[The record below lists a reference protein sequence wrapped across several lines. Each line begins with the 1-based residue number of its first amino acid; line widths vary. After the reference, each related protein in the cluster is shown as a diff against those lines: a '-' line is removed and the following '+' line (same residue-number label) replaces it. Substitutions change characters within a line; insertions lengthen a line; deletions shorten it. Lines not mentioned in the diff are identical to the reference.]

1 MTLAGRFAGKMRD
14 MGITAGGGGS
24 CLAAVSGGGD
34 STALLVLAAEWAAEK
49 GGGRPG
55 LYAARVNHGIRA
67 PEIEAAETA
76 MVRGLCGA
84 LKVPFADLRAERGR
98 ILRLSRG
105 RGVEQAARTERHGLL
120 EGHRRALGA
129 DFILFGHS
137 ADDQLETVLMRIFSG
152 AGPEGLKGIPESRGP
167 IRRPLLGESRES
179 LRRFLVSRGIQ
190 WAEDAGNTEKRF
202 RRSRV
207 RNELLPLIDDI
218 FPGRI
223 SALALL
229 ARRSAEAA
237 EAFADL
243 GERELPLRRE
253 ARGWGFSRGDW
264 EAAPAYL
271 RCLALL
277 KGLNVI
283 GAEAGDA
290 EVEGREARCRA
301 AEGAEDRGGEA
312 GGAEVRG
319 AGAGGAGAGADG
331 RISWRRIDE
340 LRRAVDEHRSVRIFG
355 WGVTSEGG
363 RIILSRDEG
372 RGGEGRIILG
382 RADVRS
388 GAVFSLGPLTV
399 RAALHG
405 DAGGSGGEAPP
416 RVFPIHPHQWPLS
429 IRVSNP
435 PGDFTVHSE
444 GGLEITERLFE
455 REFDD
460 DAGEM
465 VYIQVDYA
473 PETE

>member
-1 MTLAGRFAGKMRD
+1 MTLPERFAGKLGD
-14 MGITAGGGGS
+14 MGITGGGGVS
-24 CLAAVSGGGD
+24 CLAALSGGGD
-34 STALLVLAAEWAAEK
+34 STALLVLAAEWAAGK
-49 GGGRPG
+49 VAGRPG
-55 LYAARVNHGIRA
+55 LYAARVNHGIRS
-67 PEIEAAETA
+67 PEIEAAETEMA
-76 MVRGLCGA
+76 RRLCGA
-84 LKVPFADLRAERGR
+84 LKVPFAELRAERGR

-105 RGVEQAARTERHGLL
+105 RGVEQAARTERHRLL
-120 EGHRRALGA
+120 EGHRRSLGA
-129 DFILFGHS
+129 DFILFGHT

-152 AGPEGLKGIPESRGP
+152 AGPEGLKGIPESRGG

-179 LRRFLVSRGIQ
+179 LRGFLVSRGIQ

-237 EAFADL
+237 EAFAAL

-253 ARGWGFSRGDW
+253 APGRGFSRADW
-264 EAAPAYL
+264 EVAPAYL

-277 KGLNVI
+277 KALNFVAGEI
-283 GAEAGDA
+283 KGAEA
-290 EVEGREARCRA
+290 EA
-301 AEGAEDRGGEA
+301 DR
-312 GGAEVRG
+312 
-319 AGAGGAGAGADG
+319 
-331 RISWRRIDE
+331 RIPWRRIDE
-340 LRRAVDEHRSVRIFG
+340 LRRAVDEHRSVRLFG

-363 RIILSRDEG
+363 RIILSPDEG
-372 RGGEGRIILG
+372 REGEGRIILG
-382 RADVRS
+382 RADVRA
-388 GAVFSLGPLTV
+388 GADFSLGPLTV

-416 RVFPIHPHQWPLS
+416 RVFPIHPGQWPVI

-444 GGLEITERLFE
+444 GGLEITERLSESGFH
-455 REFDD
+455 DD
-460 DAGEM
+460 IGEM
-465 VYIQVDYA
+465 LYIHISYA
-473 PETE
+473 PETEQER

>member
-1 MTLAGRFAGKMRD
+1 MTLAERFAGKLGD
-14 MGITAGGGGS
+14 MGITAGGGVS
-24 CLAAVSGGGD
+24 CLAALSGGGD
-34 STALLVLAAEWAAEK
+34 SMALLVLAAEWAAGK
-49 GGGRPG
+49 VAGRLG
-55 LYAARVNHGIRA
+55 LYAARVNHGIRS
-67 PEIEAAETA
+67 PEIEAAETE
-76 MVRGLCGA
+76 MVRRLCGA
-84 LKVPFADLRAERGR
+84 LKVPFAELRAERGR

-105 RGVEQAARTERHGLL
+105 RGVEQAARTERHRLL
-120 EGHRRALGA
+120 EGHRRSLGA
-129 DFILFGHS
+129 DFILFGHT

-152 AGPEGLKGIPESRGP
+152 AGPEGLKGIPESRGG

-207 RNELLPLIDDI
+207 RNELIPLIDDI

-237 EAFADL
+237 EAFAAL

-253 ARGWGFSRGDW
+253 APGWGFSRADW

-277 KGLNVI
+277 RALNFVAAEAR
-283 GAEAGDA
+283 GAEA
-290 EVEGREARCRA
+290 EA
-301 AEGAEDRGGEA
+301 DR
-312 GGAEVRG
+312 
-319 AGAGGAGAGADG
+319 
-331 RISWRRIDE
+331 RIPWRRIDE
-340 LRRAVDEHRSVRIFG
+340 LRRAVDDHRSVRIFG

-363 RIILSRDEG
+363 RIILSPDEG
-372 RGGEGRIILG
+372 REGEGRIILG

-388 GAVFSLGPLTV
+388 GADFSLGPLTV
-399 RAALHG
+399 RAALHW

-416 RVFPIHPHQWPLS
+416 RVFPIHPGQWPVI

-444 GGLEITERLFE
+444 GGFEITERLSESGFH
-455 REFDD
+455 DD
-460 DAGEM
+460 IGEM
-465 VYIQVDYA
+465 LYIQVSYA
-473 PETE
+473 PETEQER

>member
-1 MTLAGRFAGKMRD
+1 MTLPERFAGKLGD
-14 MGITAGGGGS
+14 MGITAGGGVS
-24 CLAAVSGGGD
+24 CLVALSGGGD
-34 STALLVLAAEWAAEK
+34 STALLGLAAEWAAGK
-49 GGGRPG
+49 VGGRPG
-55 LYAARVNHGIRA
+55 LYAARVNHGIRS

-76 MVRGLCGA
+76 MVRGLCGV
-84 LKVPFADLRAERGR
+84 LKVPFADLRVERGR

-120 EGHRRALGA
+120 EGHRRSLGA

-152 AGPEGLKGIPESRGP
+152 AGPEGLKGIPESRGF

-190 WAEDAGNTEKRF
+190 WAEDAGNTEKHF

-223 SALALL
+223 SALGLL

-237 EAFADL
+237 EAFAAL

-283 GAEAGDA
+283 GS
-290 EVEGREARCRA
+290 
-301 AEGAEDRGGEA
+301 EDRGGEA
-312 GGAEVRG
+312 EGAEAKG
-319 AGAGGAGAGADG
+319 EAWAEADR
-331 RISWRRIDE
+331 RIPWRRIDE
-340 LRRAVDEHRSVRIFG
+340 LRRAVDAYRSVRIFG

-363 RIILSRDEG
+363 RIILFPDGG
-372 RGGEGRIILG
+372 REGEGRIILG

-388 GAVFSLGPLTV
+388 GADFSLGPLTV
-399 RAALHG
+399 RAAVHG

-416 RVFPIHPHQWPLS
+416 RVFPIHSGQWPLS

-435 PGDFTVHSE
+435 PGDFRVYSE

-473 PETE
+473 PETEQER

>member
-1 MTLAGRFAGKMRD
+1 MTLAERFAGKLGD
-14 MGITAGGGGS
+14 MGITAGGGVS
-24 CLAAVSGGGD
+24 CLAALSGGGD
-34 STALLVLAAEWAAEK
+34 STALLVLAAEWAAGK
-49 GGGRPG
+49 VGGRPG
-55 LYAARVNHGIRA
+55 LYAARVNHGIRS
-67 PEIEAAETA
+67 PEIEAAETEMA
-76 MVRGLCGA
+76 RGLCGA
-84 LKVPFADLRAERGR
+84 LKVPFAELRAERGR

-105 RGVEQAARTERHGLL
+105 RGVEQAARTERHRLL
-120 EGHRRALGA
+120 EGHRRSLGA
-129 DFILFGHS
+129 DFILFGHT

-152 AGPEGLKGIPESRGP
+152 AGPEGLKGIPESRGS

-237 EAFADL
+237 EAFAAL

-253 ARGWGFSRGDW
+253 APGWGFSRADW
-264 EAAPAYL
+264 EVAPAYL

-277 KGLNVI
+277 KALNVL
-283 GAEAGDA
+283 GAEA
-290 EVEGREARCRA
+290 EGGETR
-301 AEGAEDRGGEA
+301 GAEAEADR
-312 GGAEVRG
+312 
-319 AGAGGAGAGADG
+319 
-331 RISWRRIDE
+331 RIPWRRIDE
-340 LRRAVDEHRSVRIFG
+340 LRRAVDDHRSVRIFG

-363 RIILSRDEG
+363 RIILSPDEG
-372 RGGEGRIILG
+372 REGEGRIILG
-382 RADVRS
+382 RADVRA
-388 GAVFSLGPLTV
+388 GADFSLGPLTV

-416 RVFPIHPHQWPLS
+416 RVFPIHPDQWPVI

-444 GGLEITERLFE
+444 GGLEITEGLSESGFH
-455 REFDD
+455 DD
-460 DAGEM
+460 IGEM
-465 VYIQVDYA
+465 LYIHISYA
-473 PETE
+473 PETEQER

>member
-1 MTLAGRFAGKMRD
+1 MTLPERFAGKLGVR
-14 MGITAGGGGS
+14 GLPAGGGVS
-24 CLAAVSGGGD
+24 CLAALSGGGD
-34 STALLVLAAEWAAEK
+34 STALLVLAAEWAAGK
-49 GGGRPG
+49 VAGRPG
-55 LYAARVNHGIRA
+55 LYAARVNHGIRS
-67 PEIEAAETA
+67 PEIEAAETE
-76 MVRGLCGA
+76 MVRRLCGA
-84 LKVPFADLRAERGR
+84 LKVPFAELRAERGR

-105 RGVEQAARTERHGLL
+105 RGVEQAARTERHRLL
-120 EGHRRALGA
+120 EGHRRSLGA
-129 DFILFGHS
+129 DFILFGHT

-152 AGPEGLKGIPESRGP
+152 AGSEGLKGIPESRGG

-237 EAFADL
+237 EAFAAL

-253 ARGWGFSRGDW
+253 APGWGFSRADW

-277 KGLNVI
+277 KALNFVA
-283 GAEAGDA
+283 AEAG
-290 EVEGREARCRA
+290 
-301 AEGAEDRGGEA
+301 GG
-312 GGAEVRG
+312 EVRG
-319 AGAGGAGAGADG
+319 AEAEADR
-331 RISWRRIDE
+331 RIPWRRIDE

-355 WGVTSEGG
+355 WGVNSEGG
-363 RIILSRDEG
+363 RIILSPDEG
-372 RGGEGRIILG
+372 REGEGRIILG

-388 GAVFSLGPLTV
+388 GADFSLGPLTV

-405 DAGGSGGEAPP
+405 DAGGSSGEASP
-416 RVFPIHPHQWPLS
+416 RVFPIHPGQWPVI

-444 GGLEITERLFE
+444 GGLEITERLSESVFH
-455 REFDD
+455 DD
-460 DAGEM
+460 IGEM
-465 VYIQVDYA
+465 LYIQISYA
-473 PETE
+473 PETEQER

>member
-1 MTLAGRFAGKMRD
+1 MTLPERFAGKLGD

-24 CLAAVSGGGD
+24 CLAALSGGGD
-34 STALLVLAAEWAAEK
+34 STALLVLAAEWAAGK
-49 GGGRPG
+49 VAGRLGGKAGGGDSAAGEGGAVRPG
-55 LYAARVNHGIRA
+55 LYAARVNHGIRE
-67 PEIEAAETA
+67 PEIEAAETEMA
-76 MVRGLCGA
+76 RRLCGA
-84 LKVPFADLRAERGR
+84 LKVPFAELRAERGR

-105 RGVEQAARTERHGLL
+105 RGVEQAARTERHRLL
-120 EGHRRALGA
+120 EGHRRSLGA
-129 DFILFGHS
+129 DFILFGHT

-152 AGPEGLKGIPESRGP
+152 AGPEGLKGIPESRGA

-179 LRRFLVSRGIQ
+179 LRGFLVSRGIQ

-237 EAFADL
+237 EAFAAL

-253 ARGWGFSRGDW
+253 APGWGFSRADW
-264 EAAPAYL
+264 DVAPAYL

-277 KGLNVI
+277 KALNVL
-283 GAEAGDA
+283 GAEA
-290 EVEGREARCRA
+290 EA
-301 AEGAEDRGGEA
+301 DR
-312 GGAEVRG
+312 
-319 AGAGGAGAGADG
+319 
-331 RISWRRIDE
+331 RIPWRRIDE
-340 LRRAVDEHRSVRIFG
+340 LRRAVDDHRSVRIFG

-363 RIILSRDEG
+363 RIILSPDEG
-372 RGGEGRIILG
+372 REGEGRIILG
-382 RADVRS
+382 RADVRA
-388 GAVFSLGPLTV
+388 GADFSLGPLTV

-416 RVFPIHPHQWPLS
+416 RVFPIHPGQWPVI

-444 GGLEITERLFE
+444 GGFEITERLSESVFH
-455 REFDD
+455 DD
-460 DAGEM
+460 IGEM
-465 VYIQVDYA
+465 LYIQISYV
-473 PETE
+473 PETEQER

>member
-1 MTLAGRFAGKMRD
+1 MTLPERFAGKLGD

-24 CLAAVSGGGD
+24 CLAALSGGGD
-34 STALLVLAAEWAAEK
+34 STALLVLAAEWAAGK
-49 GGGRPG
+49 VAGRPG
-55 LYAARVNHGIRA
+55 LYAARVNHGIRS
-67 PEIEAAETA
+67 PEIEAAETE
-76 MVRGLCGA
+76 MVRRLCGA
-84 LKVPFADLRAERGR
+84 LKVPFAELRAERGR

-105 RGVEQAARTERHGLL
+105 RGVEQAARTERHRLL
-120 EGHRRALGA
+120 EGHRRSLGA
-129 DFILFGHS
+129 DFILFGHT

-152 AGPEGLKGIPESRGP
+152 AGPEGLKGIPESRGG

-237 EAFADL
+237 EAFAAL

-253 ARGWGFSRGDW
+253 APGCGFSRADW
-264 EAAPAYL
+264 EVAPAYL

-277 KGLNVI
+277 KALNVL
-283 GAEAGDA
+283 GAEAG
-290 EVEGREARCRA
+290 
-301 AEGAEDRGGEA
+301 GG
-312 GGAEVRG
+312 EVRG
-319 AGAGGAGAGADG
+319 AEAEADR
-331 RISWRRIDE
+331 RIPWRRIDE

-363 RIILSRDEG
+363 RIILSPDEG
-372 RGGEGRIILG
+372 REGEGRIILG
-382 RADVRS
+382 RADVCA
-388 GAVFSLGPLTV
+388 GADFSLGPLTV

-416 RVFPIHPHQWPLS
+416 RVFPIHPGQWPVI

-444 GGLEITERLFE
+444 GGLEITERLSESGFH
-455 REFDD
+455 DD
-460 DAGEM
+460 IGEM
-465 VYIQVDYA
+465 LYIHISYA
-473 PETE
+473 PETEQER

>member
-1 MTLAGRFAGKMRD
+1 MTLPERFAGKLGD
-14 MGITAGGGGS
+14 MGITAGGGVS
-24 CLAAVSGGGD
+24 CLAALSGGGD
-34 STALLVLAAEWAAEK
+34 STALLVLAAEWAAGK
-49 GGGRPG
+49 VAGRLGGKAGGGDSAAGEGGAVRPG
-55 LYAARVNHGIRA
+55 LYAARVNHGIRE
-67 PEIEAAETA
+67 PEIEAAETEMA
-76 MVRGLCGA
+76 RGLCGA

-105 RGVEQAARTERHGLL
+105 RGVEQAARTERHRLL
-120 EGHRRALGA
+120 EGHRRSLGA
-129 DFILFGHS
+129 DFILFGHT

-152 AGPEGLKGIPESRGP
+152 AGPEGLKGIPESRGS

-190 WAEDAGNTEKRF
+190 WAEDAGNIEKRF

-237 EAFADL
+237 EAFAAL

-253 ARGWGFSRGDW
+253 APGRGFSRADW

-277 KGLNVI
+277 KALNVL
-283 GAEAGDA
+283 
-290 EVEGREARCRA
+290 
-301 AEGAEDRGGEA
+301 
-312 GGAEVRG
+312 GAEVRG
-319 AGAGGAGAGADG
+319 AEVRGAEAEGGETRGAEAEADR
-331 RISWRRIDE
+331 RIPWRRIDE
-340 LRRAVDEHRSVRIFG
+340 LRRAVDDHRSVRIFG

-363 RIILSRDEG
+363 RIILSPDEG
-372 RGGEGRIILG
+372 MEGEGRIILG
-382 RADVRS
+382 RADVRA
-388 GAVFSLGPLTV
+388 GADFSLGPLTV

-416 RVFPIHPHQWPLS
+416 RVFPIHPGQWPVI

-435 PGDFTVHSE
+435 PGDFTVHSQ
-444 GGLEITERLFE
+444 GGLEITERLSESVFH
-455 REFDD
+455 DD
-460 DAGEM
+460 IGEM
-465 VYIQVDYA
+465 LYIQISYA
-473 PETE
+473 P

>member
-1 MTLAGRFAGKMRD
+1 MTLPERFAGKLGD
-14 MGITAGGGGS
+14 MGITAGGGVS
-24 CLAAVSGGGD
+24 CLAALSGGGD
-34 STALLVLAAEWAAEK
+34 STALLVLAAEWAAGK
-49 GGGRPG
+49 VGGRPG
-55 LYAARVNHGIRA
+55 LYAARVNHGIRE
-67 PEIEAAETA
+67 PEIEAAETEMA
-76 MVRGLCGA
+76 RRLCGV
-84 LKVPFADLRAERGR
+84 LKVPFAELRAERGR

-105 RGVEQAARTERHGLL
+105 RGVEQAARTERHRLL
-120 EGHRRALGA
+120 EGHRRSLGA
-129 DFILFGHS
+129 DFILFGHT

-152 AGPEGLKGIPESRGP
+152 AGPEGLKGIPESRGG

-179 LRRFLVSRGIQ
+179 LRGFLVSRGIQ

-237 EAFADL
+237 EAFAAL

-253 ARGWGFSRGDW
+253 APGWGFSRADW
-264 EAAPAYL
+264 DASPAYL

-277 KGLNVI
+277 KALNVLAGEVR
-283 GAEAGDA
+283 GAE
-290 EVEGREARCRA
+290 VR
-301 AEGAEDRGGEA
+301 GAEA
-312 GGAEVRG
+312 GGAEVE
-319 AGAGGAGAGADG
+319 ADR
-331 RISWRRIDE
+331 RIPWRRIDE

-372 RGGEGRIILG
+372 REGEGRIILG

-388 GAVFSLGPLTV
+388 GADFSLGPLTV

-416 RVFPIHPHQWPLS
+416 RVFPIHPGQWPVI
-429 IRVSNP
+429 IRFSNP

-444 GGLEITERLFE
+444 GGFEITERLSESGFH
-455 REFDD
+455 DD
-460 DAGEM
+460 IGEM
-465 VYIQVDYA
+465 LYIHISYA
-473 PETE
+473 PETEQER

>member
-1 MTLAGRFAGKMRD
+1 MTLPERFAGKLGD

-24 CLAAVSGGGD
+24 CLAALSGGGD
-34 STALLVLAAEWAAEK
+34 STALLVLAAEWAAGK
-49 GGGRPG
+49 VAGRPG
-55 LYAARVNHGIRA
+55 LYAARVNHGIRE
-67 PEIEAAETA
+67 PEIEAAETEMA
-76 MVRGLCGA
+76 RRLCGA
-84 LKVPFADLRAERGR
+84 LKVPFAELRAERGR

-105 RGVEQAARTERHGLL
+105 RGVEQAARTERHRLL
-120 EGHRRALGA
+120 EGHRRSLGA
-129 DFILFGHS
+129 DFILFGHT

-152 AGPEGLKGIPESRGP
+152 AGPEGLKGIPESRGG

-207 RNELLPLIDDI
+207 RNELIPLIDDI

-237 EAFADL
+237 EAFAAL

-253 ARGWGFSRGDW
+253 APGWGFSRADW
-264 EAAPAYL
+264 DAVPAYL

-277 KGLNVI
+277 KALNFVAGEAR
-283 GAEAGDA
+283 GAEAGGG
-290 EVEGREARCRA
+290 ETK
-301 AEGAEDRGGEA
+301 GAEAEADR
-312 GGAEVRG
+312 
-319 AGAGGAGAGADG
+319 
-331 RISWRRIDE
+331 RIPWRRIDE
-340 LRRAVDEHRSVRIFG
+340 LRRAVDDHRSVRIFG

-363 RIILSRDEG
+363 RIILSPDEG
-372 RGGEGRIILG
+372 REGEGRIILG

-388 GAVFSLGPLTV
+388 GADFSLGPLTV

-416 RVFPIHPHQWPLS
+416 RVFPIHPGQWPVI

-444 GGLEITERLFE
+444 GGLEITERLSESGFH
-455 REFDD
+455 DD
-460 DAGEM
+460 IGEM
-465 VYIQVDYA
+465 LYIQISYA
-473 PETE
+473 PETEQER

>member
-1 MTLAGRFAGKMRD
+1 MTLPERFAGKLGD
-14 MGITAGGGGS
+14 MGITAGGGVS
-24 CLAAVSGGGD
+24 CLAALSGGGD
-34 STALLVLAAEWAAEK
+34 STALLVLAAEWAAGK
-49 GGGRPG
+49 VAGRPG
-55 LYAARVNHGIRA
+55 LYAARVNHGIRS
-67 PEIEAAETA
+67 PEIEAAETEMA
-76 MVRGLCGA
+76 RGLCEA
-84 LKVPFADLRAERGR
+84 LKVPFAELRAERGR

-105 RGVEQAARTERHGLL
+105 RGVEQAARTERHRLL
-120 EGHRRALGA
+120 EGHRRSLGA
-129 DFILFGHS
+129 DFILFGHT

-152 AGPEGLKGIPESRGP
+152 AGPEGLKGIPESRGG

-237 EAFADL
+237 EAFAAL

-253 ARGWGFSRGDW
+253 APGWGFSRADW

-277 KGLNVI
+277 KALNFVA
-283 GAEAGDA
+283 AEA
-290 EVEGREARCRA
+290 EG
-301 AEGAEDRGGEA
+301 G
-312 GGAEVRG
+312 EVRG
-319 AGAGGAGAGADG
+319 AETEGAGAEADR
-331 RISWRRIDE
+331 RIPWRRIDE
-340 LRRAVDEHRSVRIFG
+340 LRRAVDDHRSVRIFG

-363 RIILSRDEG
+363 RIILSPDEG
-372 RGGEGRIILG
+372 REGEGRIILG

-388 GAVFSLGPLTV
+388 GADFSLGPLTV

-416 RVFPIHPHQWPLS
+416 RVFPIHPGQWPVI

-444 GGLEITERLFE
+444 GGFEITERLSESVFH
-455 REFDD
+455 DD
-460 DAGEM
+460 IGEM
-465 VYIQVDYA
+465 LYIQISYA
-473 PETE
+473 PETEQER

>member
-1 MTLAGRFAGKMRD
+1 MTLPERFAGKLGD
-14 MGITAGGGGS
+14 MGITAGGGVS
-24 CLAAVSGGGD
+24 CLAALSGGGD
-34 STALLVLAAEWAAEK
+34 STALLVLAAEWAAGK
-49 GGGRPG
+49 VAGRPG
-55 LYAARVNHGIRA
+55 LYAARVNHGIRE
-67 PEIEAAETA
+67 PEIEAAETEMA
-76 MVRGLCGA
+76 RGLCGA

-105 RGVEQAARTERHGLL
+105 RGVEQAARTERHRLL
-120 EGHRRALGA
+120 EGHRRSLGA
-129 DFILFGHS
+129 DFILFGHT

-152 AGPEGLKGIPESRGP
+152 AGPEGLKGIPESRGG

-237 EAFADL
+237 EAFAAL

-253 ARGWGFSRGDW
+253 APGCGFSRADW
-264 EAAPAYL
+264 DVAPAYL

-277 KGLNVI
+277 KALNVL
-283 GAEAGDA
+283 GAEAG
-290 EVEGREARCRA
+290 
-301 AEGAEDRGGEA
+301 GG
-312 GGAEVRG
+312 EVRG
-319 AGAGGAGAGADG
+319 AEAEADR
-331 RISWRRIDE
+331 RIPWRRIDE
-340 LRRAVDEHRSVRIFG
+340 LRRAVDDHRSVRIFG

-363 RIILSRDEG
+363 RIILSPDEG
-372 RGGEGRIILG
+372 REGEGRIILG
-382 RADVRS
+382 RADVRA
-388 GAVFSLGPLTV
+388 GADFSLGPLTV

-416 RVFPIHPHQWPLS
+416 RVFPIHPGQWPVI

-435 PGDFTVHSE
+435 PGDFTVHSQ
-444 GGLEITERLFE
+444 GGLEITERLSESVFH
-455 REFDD
+455 DD
-460 DAGEM
+460 IGEM
-465 VYIQVDYA
+465 LYIQINYA
-473 PETE
+473 PETEQER